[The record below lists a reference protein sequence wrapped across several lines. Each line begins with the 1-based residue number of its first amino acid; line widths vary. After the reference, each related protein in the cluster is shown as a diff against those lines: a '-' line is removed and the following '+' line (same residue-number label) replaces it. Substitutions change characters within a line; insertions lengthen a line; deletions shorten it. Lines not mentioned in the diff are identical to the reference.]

1 MAVLTGSTGALKYKG
16 NKVAKVRSWSLTIN
30 KDALED
36 TCLGT
41 YDRTYVQGLRGATGA
56 ATVLYDPQDRN
67 GADLLNSIFGNQSGG
82 DPCEFVLNDPAGGAF
97 KCEAFITTM
106 NPSVSVGDVQAVS
119 VNFQVSGAIEGR
131 Y

>member
-1 MAVLTGSTGALKYKG
+1 MAVLTGSTGALKYQG
-16 NKVAKVRSWSLTIN
+16 SKVAKVRSWSLTIN

-41 YDRTYVQGLRGATGA
+41 YDRTYVQGLRGATGS
-56 ATVLYDPQDRN
+56 ATVLYDPADST
-67 GADLLNSIFGNQSGG
+67 GAALLNSIFDNGSGG
-82 DPCEFVLNDPAGGAF
+82 ENVDFVFNDPAGGQFSCSAF
-97 KCEAFITTM
+97 LTTM

-119 VNFQVSGAIEGR
+119 INFQVTGAITGR